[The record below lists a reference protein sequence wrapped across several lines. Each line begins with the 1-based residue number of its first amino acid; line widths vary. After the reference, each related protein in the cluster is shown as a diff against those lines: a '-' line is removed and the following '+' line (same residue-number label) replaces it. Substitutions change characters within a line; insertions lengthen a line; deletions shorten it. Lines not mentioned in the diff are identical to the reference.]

1 MKTKLLGIILSI
13 LGISGL
19 IVSFVYMNE
28 GGGSS
33 GRVNVLFACGI
44 CSTLIFFGGVRLVP
58 TVTTY
63 RKTVKVISDGT
74 AE

>member
-1 MKTKLLGIILSI
+1 MKAKLSGIILSI

-19 IVSFVYMNE
+19 IVAFIYMN
-28 GGGSS
+28 GAVTSNK
-33 GRVNVLFACGI
+33 VDVLIACGI
-44 CSTLIFFGGVRLVP
+44 CSTVIFFAGLRLIP
-58 TVTTY
+58 TVVTY